1 MKCSVSKAAMLVA
14 AFMVSI
20 PLSVSACYYLGQR
33 HMSRA
38 TSYDWYNLANS
49 YANAQA
55 YREAISAYS
64 RSLNMNSS
72 DGDAWNNRGTA
83 EEAVG
88 QVPAALSDYHQAYHL
103 GDSEGGANYT
113 RLRQLASM
121 HAASGNP
128 GHCAPNLRWSSDGG
142 AASGP
147 PVYCRGDGVN

>member
-14 AFMVSI
+14 AFTVSI
-20 PLSVSACYYLGQR
+20 PLNHVLQTQWAEQR

-38 TSYDWYNLANS
+38 TSHDWYNLANS
-49 YANAQA
+49 YANAQS
-55 YREAISAYS
+55 YKEAISAYS
-64 RSLNMNSS
+64 QALSMNSS

-103 GDSEGGANYT
+103 GDSQGGANYM

-121 HAASGNP
+121 QAGSASP

-147 PVYCRGDGVN
+147 PVYCR